1 MVAQFYLPLS
11 PTNTLAPDPLAANGP
26 DRSRASVRS
35 RAIQAETSI
44 LQDLE
49 GSVQL
54 FTSPCRNF
62 FTDVMA
68 ESLRYAG
75 QGNPVLVV
83 QFLKG
88 GVGQGPLRPMQLGQ
102 YLDWIRCDYAGVMGS
117 DLREPDADALAA
129 SALAV
134 AQLWEHSR
142 SMVLQGRYD
151 RVVFDEI
158 SLAVNLG
165 WIAESSVLELLADRP
180 RHVDVLMTG
189 PQMPEA
195 LRQAADQI
203 TEIRR
208 R

>member
-1 MVAQFYLPLS
+1 MVAQFHVPGPVPLDPLS
-11 PTNTLAPDPLAANGP
+11 VTRLDRSPALLRSRLIGP
-26 DRSRASVRS
+26 DAQR
-35 RAIQAETSI
+35 
-44 LQDLE
+44 LLDLE

-68 ESLRYAG
+68 EALRYAG

-102 YLDWIRCDYAGVMGS
+102 YLDWIRCDYVGVLGS
-117 DLREPDADALAA
+117 DLREPDAATLDA

-165 WIAESSVLELLADRP
+165 WVAEQSVLELLADRP

-189 PQMPEA
+189 PDMPEA

-203 TEIRR
+203 TELRR

>member
-1 MVAQFYLPLS
+1 MVAQFHLS
-11 PTNTLAPDPLAANGP
+11 GSIPRDLSAV
-26 DRSRASVRS
+26 DRSQGSVRS
-35 RAIQAETSI
+35 RAIQIDAPI
-44 LQDLE
+44 LLDLE

-68 ESLRYAG
+68 EALRYAG

-102 YLDWIRCDYAGVMGS
+102 YLDWIRCDYAGVLGS
-117 DLREPDADALAA
+117 DLRDPDAATLEA

-134 AQLWEHSR
+134 GQLWEHSR

-165 WIAESSVLELLADRP
+165 WIEAAAVLELLADRP

-189 PQMPEA
+189 PDMPEA

-203 TEIRR
+203 TELRR